1 MAGWTAEHV
10 EDQILKIQNQN
21 EYRFNIA
28 ERNLHMNMNKLLVAI
43 ILLLAYLNT
52 DMAVAADKIVATEKS
67 VVYHLHQGDTVL
79 VSVWGE
85 DTLKQQVVVLPDSSI
100 TLPLA
105 GRVEVGGLSTPEVEQ
120 LIAEKL
126 KKYLKDP
133 VVTVVIASLD
143 GNRAYV
149 AGKVLKPGPLI
160 ISGPITVLQAISIAN
175 GFDKFANES
184 EIKVIRTKPDGR
196 QEVLPV
202 HYNDIISGKDMS
214 TNIQLIAGDTIVVP

>member
-1 MAGWTAEHV
+1 
-10 EDQILKIQNQN
+10 
-21 EYRFNIA
+21 
-28 ERNLHMNMNKLLVAI
+28 MNMMKLLVALT
-43 ILLLAYLNT
+43 LLLAYLNT
-52 DMAVAADKIVATEKS
+52 GMAVAADKP
-67 VVYHLHQGDTVL
+67 VVYHLHQGDKVL

-85 DTLKQQVVVLPDSSI
+85 DTLKQEVVVLPDSSI

-133 VVTVVIASLD
+133 VVTVVISGLE

-149 AGKVLKPGPLI
+149 TGKVLKPGPLI

-175 GFDKFANES
+175 GIDKFANES
-184 EIKVIRTKPDGR
+184 EIKVIRTKPDG

-214 TNIQLIAGDTIVVP
+214 TNIQLKAGDTIVVP

>member
-1 MAGWTAEHV
+1 M
-10 EDQILKIQNQN
+10 K
-21 EYRFNIA
+21 
-28 ERNLHMNMNKLLVAI
+28 MMKLLVAFT
-43 ILLLAYLNT
+43 LLLAYLNA
-52 DMAVAADKIVATEKS
+52 DMAVAADKIVATDKP
-67 VVYHLHQGDTVL
+67 VVYQLHQGDKVL

-85 DTLKQQVVVLPDSSI
+85 DTLKQEVVVLPDSSI

-120 LIAEKL
+120 HIAEKL

-133 VVTVVIASLD
+133 VVTVVIEGLE

-149 AGKVLKPGPLI
+149 TGKVLKPGPLI

-175 GFDKFANES
+175 GVDKFANES
-184 EIKVIRTKPDGR
+184 EIKVIRTKPDGQ

-202 HYNDIISGKDMS
+202 HYSDIVSGKNMS
-214 TNIQLIAGDTIVVP
+214 TNIQLKAGDTIVVP